1 MGALVGISMRWCTL
15 GAGDWVFSL
24 GRAARGGVR
33 LAGLVTGLAG
43 DVSAE
48 IGDYE
53 RVVRP
58 LLEAHCFDCHGDED
72 DPKGG
77 MNLERFRTGAEVVAE
92 REAWRG
98 VLEKVESHQMPPPER
113 PGQPTAS
120 ERTVLSEWIEEVA
133 AAPDPVLGARD
144 PGQPILRR
152 LTRLEY
158 NNAIRDLFG
167 LEMDVFVF
175 PERLPIA
182 DKAYYVP
189 ALGRLGEVVVVPLRE
204 YGLKYPVLVPE
215 LGLPGENRA
224 EHGYRNRGEAM
235 NLSPMLL
242 EHYLA
247 AARAIVGSPRL
258 PHVSPTFRTLV
269 TDPARP
275 VVAKAGRVG
284 DAEPPRETLEWPAAR
299 EFAPNLNL
307 PFQAKRGDV
316 VTLDYQFRFA
326 MESAVADGTGG
337 VWDAA
342 GRDRVI
348 PAGSPVR
355 VSFGTG
361 GAKALVIT
369 ARQDLWVC
377 GFSTAGETSGD
388 SLCTNHAEREKV
400 LDLDLSLEG
409 GLPGEGVS
417 ELAVCVLSRDRES
430 GEVKVEAR
438 FSGGGSSLL
447 GHSLPAGAGRGN
459 TFYAFRAPP
468 SEHIVGLRVDGA
480 RFSGNHVLL
489 DDLAFL
495 TDGTRVSA
503 ETMLTRDPAVPDM
516 AWKDKRAQ
524 ARERLS
530 RFLTR
535 AFRRPADAATVERY
549 LGVFDQ
555 AAKRGAAFPD
565 AMSAAL
571 AAALASPEF
580 LFLAESGIGR
590 GPVQQLDDHSLAS
603 RLSFFLWSALPDEE
617 LLSAASNGELRTDD
631 GLARQARR
639 LLDDPRSR
647 ELGESFAVQWLR
659 LDQLTT
665 AKPDPKLFKA
675 FYSGTQGKVTLH
687 SSMLAEALLLWETVL
702 VENRGVSE
710 LINADFTWLNHRLA
724 RLYGIPVPAF
734 GARSSDSNVLIDAKI
749 NARWARVA
757 LTDRRRGGF
766 ITMAG
771 PLTVTSLP
779 TRTSPV
785 KRGAWLLETI
795 FNRPPQEPKIAFVL
809 KESASSLPAAG
820 TVRARFENHR
830 SDPSCRSCHIR
841 LDPPGFALERF
852 DAIGAWRERD
862 GKAPVDAR
870 SEWGGRA
877 FDGPAEFKALLAAEP
892 EEFTRGFAEHLLS
905 FALGR
910 ELKLFDRPAVGEIL
924 RAGGGSASGG
934 PKLRDL
940 IVAIVQSYPFRHTTD
955 RNP

>member
-1 MGALVGISMRWCTL
+1 MGLRIVSFRVWLCFPWW
-15 GAGDWVFSL
+15 GAV
-24 GRAARGGVR
+24 
-33 LAGLVTGLAG
+33 AG
-43 DVSAE
+43 VSAAVT
-48 IGDYE
+48 DYE
-53 RVVRP
+53 REVRP
-58 LLEAHCFDCHGDED
+58 VLETHCFDCHGDEEA
-72 DPKGG
+72 PKGG
-77 MNLERFRTGAEVVAE
+77 MNLERFRTVGDVLAD
-92 REAWRG
+92 REAWSG
-98 VLEKVESHQMPPPER
+98 VLDKVETHQMPPPAR
-113 PGQPTAS
+113 AVQPTAA
-120 ERTVLSEWIEEVA
+120 ERGLVVRWIGEVA
-133 AAPDPVLGARD
+133 AAADPALGARD
-144 PGQPILRR
+144 PGQPVLRR

-158 NNAIRDLFG
+158 NNAIRELFG
-167 LEMDVFVF
+167 LEMDVFPF

-182 DKAYYVP
+182 DKGYYVP
-189 ALGRLGEVVVVPLRE
+189 ARGELGEVVEVPLRE
-204 YGLKYPVLVPE
+204 YGLKYPVLVAE

-247 AARAIVGSPRL
+247 AARSVVHSPRL
-258 PHVSPTFRTLV
+258 PHVSPIFRALV

-275 VVAKAGRVG
+275 VVAKAEPVG
-284 DAEPPRETLEWPAAR
+284 EVVSPRESRIWPAAR
-299 EFAPNLNL
+299 VFAPNLNL
-307 PFQAKRGDV
+307 PFQATRGEV

-326 MESAVADGTGG
+326 MESALADGTGG
-337 VWDAA
+337 VWDAS
-342 GRDRVI
+342 GRDHVVK
-348 PAGSPVR
+348 AGTPVR
-355 VSFGTG
+355 IRFGAAS
-361 GAKALVIT
+361 AKALVLT
-369 ARQDLWVC
+369 ARQDLWIA

-388 SLCTNHAEREKV
+388 SLCTNHVAQEKV
-400 LDLDLSLEG
+400 LDLDLGIEG

-417 ELAVCVLSRDRES
+417 ELAVCVLSRDKES
-430 GEVKVEAR
+430 GPVEIEAR
-438 FSGGGSSLL
+438 FSGGGTARL
-447 GHSLPAGAGRGN
+447 GHSVIAGAGRGN

-468 SEHIVGLRVDGA
+468 TEHIVGLRVDGT
-480 RFSGNHVLL
+480 RFTGNHVLL

-495 TDGTRVSA
+495 TDGTRVPA
-503 ETMLTRDPAVPDM
+503 EALLQRDPALPDVS
-516 AWKDKRAQ
+516 WKEKRRQ
-524 ARERLS
+524 ARERLEP
-530 RFLTR
+530 FLTR
-535 AFRRPADAATVERY
+535 AFRRPVDAATVDRY
-549 LGVFDQ
+549 LRVFDQ
-555 AAKRGAAFPD
+555 AAERNAVFPS

-580 LFLAESGIGR
+580 LFLAENGRGR
-590 GPVQQLDDHSLAS
+590 GPVKPLDDHSLAA
-603 RLSFFLWSALPDEE
+603 RLSFFLWSAPPDEA
-617 LLSAASNGELRTDD
+617 LLAAATAGELRSDD

-639 LLDDPRSR
+639 LIDDPRSR

-665 AKPDPKLFKA
+665 AKPDPKLYKA

-702 VENRGVSE
+702 VENRG
-710 LINADFTWLNHRLA
+710 IHQFIAADFTWLNHRLA
-724 RLYGIPVPAF
+724 RLYGLSAPAL
-734 GARSSDSNVLIDAKI
+734 GAKSSDSNVLIDARI

-757 LTDRRRGGF
+757 LPDRRRGGF

-809 KESASSLPAAG
+809 KEPPAGQATAG
-820 TVRARFENHR
+820 TVRARFESHR

-862 GKAPVDAR
+862 GGAPVDAR
-870 SEWGGRA
+870 AEWNGRA
-877 FDGPAEFKALLAAEP
+877 FDGPSEFKSLLSAEP
-892 EEFTRGFAEHLLS
+892 EAFARGFVEHLLS

-910 ELKLFDRPAVGEIL
+910 ELGLFDRPAVDEIL
-924 RAGGGSASGG
+924 RAGAGDGADG

-940 IVAIVQSYPFRHTTD
+940 VVAIVQSYPFRHITD